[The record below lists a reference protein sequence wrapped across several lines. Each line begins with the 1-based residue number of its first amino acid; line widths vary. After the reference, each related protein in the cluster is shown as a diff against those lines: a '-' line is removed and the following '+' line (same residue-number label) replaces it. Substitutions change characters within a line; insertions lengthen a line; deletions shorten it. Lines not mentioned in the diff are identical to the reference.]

1 MANLTELSP
10 FTIEVEGEQIS
21 IPTYAISEEDA
32 KDLLQMIDGSKESL
46 DSGGFVQRWGYRWFV
61 YDGTQWYSLRLV
73 K

>member
-1 MANLTELSP
+1 MENLIELSP

-21 IPTYAISEEDA
+21 IPTYGISEEDA
-32 KDLLQMIDGSKESL
+32 SDLLKMEDNSKELL

-61 YDGTQWYSLRLV
+61 YDGNQWYSLRLI